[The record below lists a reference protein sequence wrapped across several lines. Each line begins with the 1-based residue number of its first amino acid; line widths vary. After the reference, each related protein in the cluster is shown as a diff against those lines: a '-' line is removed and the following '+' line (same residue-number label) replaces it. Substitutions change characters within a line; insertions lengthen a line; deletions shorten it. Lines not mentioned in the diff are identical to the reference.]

1 VRKTWKGATHM
12 TIGYQRPLYIL
23 AFDHR
28 GSLQKKMF
36 GIEGEPTPEQAAKI
50 AEAKGVIYE
59 GFERALADGA
69 PRDRVGLLVDEQ
81 YGAVIAER
89 AKTQGHVFA
98 MPVEQSAQDEFDF
111 EYGAAFGAHI
121 ERFDPTFAKALVR
134 YNPEGDPDMN
144 RRQSTRL
151 QGLSDWLHESG
162 RKFMFELLVPAVPE
176 QLRAVG
182 GDRER
187 YDRGVRPRLMVDA
200 IAELQSR
207 GVEPDVWKIEGLES
221 RADCERVAEQARVGG
236 RDTVACVVLGRGA
249 DDAAVVRWLRTGAGV
264 PGYVG
269 FAIGRTIWW
278 DEVNSFRKGSL
289 GRDDAVRGI
298 ARRFRRYIQV
308 YETAP

>member
-1 VRKTWKGATHM
+1 M

-36 GIEGEPTPEQAAKI
+36 GIEGEPTPEQTARI

-59 GFERALADGA
+59 GFERALAGGA
-69 PRDRVGLLVDEQ
+69 PRDEVGLLVDEQ
-81 YGAVIAER
+81 YGAAIAER
-89 AKTQGHVFA
+89 ARAHGHVFA
-98 MPVEQSAQDEFDF
+98 MPVERSGQDEFDL
-111 EYGAAFGAHI
+111 EYGKAFGEHI

-134 YNPEGDPDMN
+134 YNPDGDPEMN
-144 RRQSTRL
+144 RRQSERL
-151 QGLSDWLHESG
+151 QALSDWLRERG
-162 RKFMFELLVPAVPE
+162 RTFLFELLVPAAAA
-176 QLRAVG
+176 QLGAVG
-182 GDRER
+182 GDTER
-187 YDRGVRPRLMVDA
+187 YDRVVRPRLMVDA

-221 RADCERVAEQARVGG
+221 RADCERVAEQARAGG

-249 DDAAVVRWLRTGAGV
+249 DDAAVARWLRHGAGV

-278 DEVNSFRKGSL
+278 DDVNAFLQGSL
-289 GRDDAVRGI
+289 GRDDAARAI
-298 ARRFRRYIQV
+298 AERFRRYIEI
-308 YETAP
+308 YEAGS